1 MSTSEL
7 DYDVE
12 TIMTGGKKGSPPPIM
27 HPDVDVAERDPTN
40 LSGYIKVTFQEII
53 AEPEPSVFSLD
64 KVWILSFKVF
74 NVTKIWCY
82 RITST
87 ALALPM
93 AVLCGINFAC
103 MSFCNVWVVNPL
115 VRCLAIECHLI
126 RQVWDMILEV
136 VFRPLFVTLSD
147 CITSV
152 KMALAGE

>member
-1 MSTSEL
+1 MCWSVGGGF
-7 DYDVE
+7 DVNSGGSSSGDGGGRGYGGGE
-12 TIMTGGKKGSPPPIM
+12 NGSMAITIVEG
-27 HPDVDVAERDPTN
+27 V
-40 LSGYIKVTFQEII
+40 VTFQEII

-115 VRCLAIECHLI
+115 
-126 RQVWDMILEV
+126 
-136 VFRPLFVTLSD
+136 LSYQIISCD
-147 CITSV
+147 INIH
-152 KMALAGE
+152 